1 MCGVWVCVVIC
12 GVDDV
17 VNSGSEVW
25 DGDGRC
31 FESNG
36 CVSGCRM
43 GAVPRAMML
52 IVLDGW

>member
-43 GAVPRAMML
+43 GAVPRAMMV